1 MIILKENNADIKFIL
16 VENRTVEEEALRNTP
31 NEMKT
36 SVKIRHSI
44 NSFFLYFYP
53 LFALQQEHML
63 LL

>member
-36 SVKIRHSI
+36 SGEIQLG
-44 NSFFLYFYP
+44 FLKYGI
-53 LFALQQEHML
+53 Q
-63 LL
+63 